1 MFSQCNHSLSG
12 AQAREREEKL
22 EESGE
27 GRGKFSEE
35 SFPLPSPVP
44 PPLSFQRLSTLSNPS
59 PQLSLKQFGGRTE
72 LEKRHFLFYG
82 FGKTFSLL
90 LVSHRETNAK
100 GQPYKPPATPLT
112 LTKIFE
118 EDGVGFGEGKLSEES
133 FPFPS
138 PIFTSRSFKTLSPVS
153 LQASNARRGRR
164 RWGNRRSRCGPR
176 HHNSDRG

>member
-1 MFSQCNHSLSG
+1 MNDWGKRMPGDGRGHLSG
-12 AQAREREEKL
+12 
-22 EESGE
+22 ES
-27 GRGKFSEE
+27 S
-35 SFPLPSPVP
+35 SLPSPGP
-44 PPLSFQRLSTLSNPS
+44 PPLILQRLSTLSNPS

-100 GQPYKPPATPLT
+100 GQPYKPPATPLP

-118 EDGVGFGEGKLSEES
+118 EDGVGFWEGKGKRSLEN

-138 PIFTSRSFKTLSPVS
+138 PMLPITPQPSRPWRVP
-153 LQASNARRGRR
+153 RRRRPLEGRHGRR
-164 RWGNRRSRCGPR
+164 RTRRRLWPHPRWSRP
-176 HHNSDRG
+176 